1 MFTLKTTIKKFADYI
16 IIFMEFQSFIKSKL
30 FGGKFECWK
39 IVAAYFFAPL
49 HRSKKYSRNLPP
61 EDILK
66 HAI

>member
-1 MFTLKTTIKKFADYI
+1 
-16 IIFMEFQSFIKSKL
+16 MEFQSFIKSKL

-39 IVAAYFFAPL
+39 IVAAYFFAPA
-49 HRSKKYSRNLPP
+49 HRSRVYMKRSKNYSRNLPP